1 MFFFGFRGHENA
13 FFLDRMSL
21 KCYFWCKGVSKM
33 HFFVSSLNFLGILG
47 QIGGLKMHFFGI
59 RGGVNNVWYSGK
71 N

>member
-1 MFFFGFRGHENA
+1 
-13 FFLDRMSL
+13 
-21 KCYFWCKGVSKM
+21 M